1 VKPFVVGLIGSI
13 GAGKSTVADLLS
25 QRGALIIDADALGHQ
40 ALAELRGEIVSRFG
54 PAVLDGDVIS
64 RPKLARVVFSDAS
77 RRRELESIVHPHIH
91 KLAVER
97 IASAASA
104 LVVLD
109 AALLLEAGWDELCD
123 AVVFVDA
130 PRLQRLERLRSR
142 SGWDEPELE
151 AREAAQ
157 LPLTR
162 KRERANHVIE
172 NDSSLDCLSRQVD
185 DLIHRWG
192 VGPAANPEPIP
203 SSGCTCP

>member
-1 VKPFVVGLIGSI
+1 VKPFVVGLTGSI
-13 GAGKSTVADLLS
+13 GAGKSTVADLLA
-25 QRGALIIDADALGHQ
+25 QRGALVIDADALGHQ
-40 ALAELRGEIVSRFG
+40 ALADLRDEIVSRFG
-54 PAVLDGDVIS
+54 PAVLDGDLIS
-64 RPKLARVVFSDAS
+64 RPKLARVVFSDAA

-97 IASAASA
+97 IASGPSA

-123 AVVFVDA
+123 AVVVVDA
-130 PRLQRLERLRSR
+130 PRLQRLERLRNR

-192 VGPAANPEPIP
+192 VAPAAAPEPVP